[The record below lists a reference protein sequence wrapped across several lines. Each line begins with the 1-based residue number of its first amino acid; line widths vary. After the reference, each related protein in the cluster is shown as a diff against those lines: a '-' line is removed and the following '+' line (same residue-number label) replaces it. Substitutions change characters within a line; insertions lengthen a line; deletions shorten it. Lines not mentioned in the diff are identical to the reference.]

1 MNMICT
7 IYQIIKALRT
17 IKLIM
22 LGKITTLLYIQNN
35 QGFDN
40 HSSNIHVLGESK
52 VSVNVKKLSS
62 CSLIILGNNS
72 LFQQ

>member
-52 VSVNVKKLSS
+52 VSVNVIKLSS
-62 CSLIILGNNS
+62 YSLIIIGNNS
-72 LFQQ
+72 FFQQ

>member
-52 VSVNVKKLSS
+52 VSVNVIKLSS
-62 CSLIILGNNS
+62 YSLIIIGNNS